1 LVNEHL
7 ATYAAQMRHTR
18 NILKEK
24 LSALTPVTWLS
35 GIFLL
40 SILTLMIKFKKSHA
54 CLILCWYLCPK
65 FQVVKIL
72 SSPSTGRFL
81 LQQEQL
87 VTQDQSDLVFSTRAG
102 LIFMFKS
109 GQFVF
114 LLAARPRKSKFYAL
128 LI

>member
-1 LVNEHL
+1 MVNEHL

-35 GIFLL
+35 GKFPF
-40 SILTLMIKFKKSHA
+40 SIISLMIQFQKSHA
-54 CLILCWYLCPK
+54 FQILCWFLCLK
-65 FQVVKIL
+65 YQAVKNL
-72 SSPSTGRFL
+72 SNRLAARFL

-87 VTQDQSDLVFSTRAG
+87 VIRDPSDLVFSTRAESI
-102 LIFMFKS
+102 LKFKS
-109 GQFVF
+109 GRFVSQ
-114 LLAARPRKSKFYAL
+114 LAARPQKSKFYAP